1 MKRPTLQLL
10 VFEVDKKRRRPM
22 VPLSGSSTVASAS
35 GNNGKTKND
44 LSSSGID
51 IQMKTKTTPFLFIL
65 LCSSLESIGQRLC

>member
-35 GNNGKTKND
+35 GNGKKKND